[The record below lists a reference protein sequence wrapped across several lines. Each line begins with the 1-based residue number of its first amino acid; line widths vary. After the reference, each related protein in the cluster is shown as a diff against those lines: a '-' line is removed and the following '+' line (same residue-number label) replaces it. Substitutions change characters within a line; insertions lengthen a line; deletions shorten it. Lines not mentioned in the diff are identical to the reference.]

1 MVWSRMP
8 DEALVLRAQRGDDLA
23 MRALVLR
30 YERPLRAH
38 SAFFFAAGQT
48 HDDLRQEALIGLW
61 GAVRN
66 YRADRAVGKFK
77 SFADLCIRRQLV
89 TALKLS
95 KRDKHR
101 PLNEAILLSTP
112 ATRPSA
118 GEASAD
124 DLRLAD
130 VIADPIA
137 DPHLEF
143 LARQDFDLVRET
155 IIHGLT
161 DLERAVLIG
170 IVNGSSQLDLQA
182 ALGFD
187 FNTWADGRPRAKVV
201 ENALQRAQ
209 KKIEIALETGTV
221 RHIRRRKA
229 WTVDERRALSSAMRE
244 RRAA

>member
-1 MVWSRMP
+1 MP

-23 MRALVLR
+23 MRALVAR

-38 SAFFFAAGQT
+38 AALFFAAGQT
-48 HDDLRQEALIGLW
+48 SDDLQQEALIGLW

-66 YRADRAVGKFK
+66 YRADRAVGRFK

-95 KRDKHR
+95 KREKSR
-101 PLNEAILLSTP
+101 PLNEAVLLSTP
-112 ATRPSA
+112 AVRTSA
-118 GEASAD
+118 GDAD

-130 VIADPIA
+130 VIADPTA
-137 DPHLEF
+137 DPHLE
-143 LARQDFDLVRET
+143 LVARQDFDLVCEAIT
-155 IIHGLT
+155 HGMT
-161 DLERAVLIG
+161 ELERAVLLG
-170 IVNGSSQLDLQA
+170 IANGSSQLELQS

-187 FNTWADGRPRAKVV
+187 FSTWADGRPRAKVV

-209 KKIEIALETGTV
+209 KKLELALKTGAV
-221 RHIRRRKA
+221 RHIRQRNV
-229 WTVDERRALSSAMRE
+229 WTVDEQRALSNAMRE